1 MEDLI
6 NRDAMDGLALTA
18 EDDLVSADT
27 MALGDLSV
35 GGDLPLP
42 NEGIRDSDMLSL
54 GEALVDGLTA
64 PAMGFH
70 EPLGVPLDV
79 VEDPPLV
86 GLYVDEIGAVE
97 GKEDVLDEGALPGS
111 SGPANDIK
119 SLVHI
124 SNKSSG

>member
-6 NRDAMDGLALTA
+6 NRDAMDRLTLTA

-27 MALGDLSV
+27 MAFGDLSV
-35 GGDLPLP
+35 RGDLPLP
-42 NEGIRDSDMLSL
+42 NKSIRDSDMLPL
-54 GEALVDGLTA
+54 TEALVDGLTA

-79 VEDPPLV
+79 LEDPPLV
-86 GLYVDEIGAVE
+86 GLYVDEIGAME

-111 SGPANDIK
+111 CGPANDIK

-124 SNKSSG
+124 SSKSSG